1 MPQPRLA
8 TGPDH
13 RLAVRALLLGTVAA
27 ALVAAGGV
35 VRDAVAA
42 PAPVAGWGVT
52 AATRDLPG
60 QALTGAGGHDLDAAL
75 DTALPWLGAPHD
87 PEPARPEPAR
97 PEPARPEPA
106 RPEPGQPRPE
116 PGQPRVSTRA
126 AAVWDRLARCESGGD
141 WRVATGNGY
150 FGGLQFDA
158 ATWQEFGGMQFAPR
172 ADRAT
177 REEQILVAIRVREA
191 RGGYGA
197 WPTCAR
203 PARR

>member
-1 MPQPRLA
+1 MPQPRLT

-13 RLAVRALLLGTVAA
+13 RLAVRALLAGTVAA
-27 ALVAAGGV
+27 ALVAVGGM

-52 AATRDLPG
+52 AGTRDLPG
-60 QALTGAGGHDLDAAL
+60 RALTGAGGHDLDAAL
-75 DTALPWLGAPHD
+75 DTVPPWLGAPHEPQPAQPQRARPQPAR
-87 PEPARPEPAR
+87 PEPVRPEPAR
-97 PEPARPEPA
+97 PEPA
-106 RPEPGQPRPE
+106 
-116 PGQPRVSTRA
+116 QPRVSPRA

-158 ATWQEFGGMQFAPR
+158 PTWREFGGTRFAPR

-177 REEQILVAIRVREA
+177 REEQILVATRVREA

-203 PARR
+203 RLGLPR

>member
-42 PAPVAGWGVT
+42 PAPAAGWGAT

-75 DTALPWLGAPHD
+75 DTALPWLGAPHE
-87 PEPARPEPAR
+87 PEPARPEPAQ
-97 PEPARPEPA
+97 PEPA
-106 RPEPGQPRPE
+106 
-116 PGQPRVSTRA
+116 QPRVSTRA

-158 ATWQEFGGMQFAPR
+158 PTWQEFGGTQFAPR

-203 PARR
+203 RLGLPR